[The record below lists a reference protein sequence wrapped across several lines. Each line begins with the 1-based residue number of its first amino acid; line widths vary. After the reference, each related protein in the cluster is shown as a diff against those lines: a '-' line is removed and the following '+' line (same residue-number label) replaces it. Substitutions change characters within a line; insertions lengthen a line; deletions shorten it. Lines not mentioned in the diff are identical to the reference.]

1 MNEFRRDCMRIMMLK
16 GFGLFWHSSSLP
28 KKDLIIGDNDR
39 VEGREV
45 PALVLHH
52 KQDAGAKHLHM
63 SRLAV
68 RHCSHFPNGQET
80 AAS

>member
-16 GFGLFWHSSSLP
+16 GLGLFWHSSRLP
-28 KKDLIIGDNDR
+28 KEDLIIINLGDNDR

-52 KQDAGAKHLHM
+52 KQDAGQ
-63 SRLAV
+63 STFICRV
-68 RHCSHFPNGQET
+68 WP
-80 AAS
+80 